1 MVQSRLSLPSSVQ
14 ERLSGWVRIQEG
26 RIKAPVPPRRG
37 PTITLSRQFG
47 CEGFPL
53 SLRLQELLNARNH
66 DEWNIFDKTL
76 LERVAEDE
84 GIPMRLLAHLGEAH
98 RALEGFGFHPAGP
111 LTNDEAFAKVADALV
126 RIARQGHAI
135 IVGRGGAVLCHDL
148 ENCFH
153 FRLEADFPWRVE
165 AMARRLGIGLEE
177 AEKLVKVES
186 RKRDRFIQDNLG
198 TAPSERRHY
207 DAVFNNE
214 RHTVEQIAEAI
225 VAYVRSG
232 WPGR

>member
-126 RIARQGHAI
+126 RIARLGHAI
-135 IVGRGGAVLCHDL
+135 IVGRGGAVLCRDL

-153 FRLEADFPWRVE
+153 FRLEADLPWRVA
-165 AMARRLGIGLEE
+165 AMARRLGVGLEE

-198 TAPSERRHY
+198 TTPAERRHY
-207 DAVFNNE
+207 DAIFNNE
-214 RHTVEQIAEAI
+214 RHSVEQIAEAI

>member
-1 MVQSRLSLPSSVQ
+1 VVQNRLSLPSGVQ

-26 RIKAPVPPRRG
+26 RVKGPVPPRRG

-53 SLRLQELLNARNH
+53 SLRLQELLNAGNR
-66 DEWNIFDKTL
+66 DEWHIFDKTL

-111 LTNDEAFAKVADALV
+111 LTNDEAFAKVADTLV

-135 IVGRGGAVLCHDL
+135 IVGRGGAMLCRDL
-148 ENCFH
+148 DNCFH
-153 FRLEADFPWRVE
+153 VRLEASFQWRVE
-165 AMARRLGIGLEE
+165 AMARRMAIPLDE
-177 AEKLVKVES
+177 AEKLVKVQS
-186 RKRDRFIQDNLG
+186 RLRDRFIEDNLG
-198 TAPSERRHY
+198 TAPTDRGHY
-207 DAVFNNE
+207 DMIFNNE
-214 RHTVEQIAEAI
+214 RHSVEQIAAAV
-225 VAYVRSG
+225 VAYVQSG
-232 WPGR
+232 WKPR